1 MAFVAMA
8 SAVAGTIASSA
19 EYNKV
24 VGNVNDLNTRLILR
38 EGTAASNT
46 QNTSGTTTSG
56 TYTAT
61 LSGGTTCSFTFVAP
75 GSGSVIVNNNCNVAN
90 SGANLSLCGF
100 EIRAGGTVGS
110 GTVVFGVD
118 NNESLIAGQTQANI
132 SRSRL
137 ITGLT
142 PGSTYNIRQLFAVTG
157 GTGTFSSKHLN
168 VVPA

>member
-1 MAFVAMA
+1 MTLCTESGTRLLCGVSKMAFVAMA

-46 QNTSGTTTSG
+46 QNISGTTTSG

-90 SGANLSLCGF
+90 S
-100 EIRAGGTVGS
+100 
-110 GTVVFGVD
+110 
-118 NNESLIAGQTQANI
+118 
-132 SRSRL
+132 
-137 ITGLT
+137 
-142 PGSTYNIRQLFAVTG
+142 
-157 GTGTFSSKHLN
+157 
-168 VVPA
+168 